1 MTKQQLLE
9 KLNSSEELVKMA
21 FVPVSEVISW
31 VNQLEA
37 GDITSEMIDEI
48 ADAIESELNSDGMD
62 LVRDYDLS
70 MSYREVE
77 LDSIEFDGGKVQRI
91 VKSALENYLEEQEG
105 N

>member
-1 MTKQQLLE
+1 MTKQQLLD
-9 KLNSSEELVKMA
+9 KLQSSEELVKMA

-37 GDITSEMIDEI
+37 GGITSEMIDEI
-48 ADAIESELNSDGMD
+48 ADAIENELNSDGMD
-62 LVRDYDLS
+62 LISDYDLS

-77 LDSIEFDGGKVQRI
+77 LDSIEFDGNKVQRI

>member
-1 MTKQQLLE
+1 MTKQQLLD
-9 KLNSSEELVKMA
+9 KLQSSEELVKMA
-21 FVPVSEVISW
+21 FVPVSEVINW
-31 VNQLEA
+31 IKQLET
-37 GDITSEMIDEI
+37 GGVTSEMIDEI

-77 LDSIEFDGGKVQRI
+77 LDSIEFDGNKVQRI

>member
-1 MTKQQLLE
+1 MTKQQLLD
-9 KLNSSEELVKMA
+9 KLQSSEELVKMA
-21 FVPVSEVISW
+21 FVPVSEVINW

-77 LDSIEFDGGKVQRI
+77 LDSIEFDGNKVQRI

>member
-1 MTKQQLLE
+1 MTKQQLLD

-21 FVPVSEVISW
+21 FVPVSEVINW

-37 GDITSEMIDEI
+37 GGITSEMIDEI

-77 LDSIEFDGGKVQRI
+77 LDSIEFDGNKVQRI